1 MLLGDGLLTS
11 EGDHHRRQRRLV
23 QPAFHRDRLA
33 GYGAVMVE
41 RSAVVRDQWQSG
53 QPFDVLQEMMR
64 LTLAIVAK
72 TLFSTDVDSEADD
85 IGAALTQVFDLFEII
100 LMPFS
105 EILEKLPLPA
115 VRRFHRAR
123 KRLDETIYRL
133 IAERRAEGRDAGD
146 LLSMLL
152 LARDEDGRGGM
163 TDEQVR
169 DEALTLFL
177 AGHETTADALTW
189 AWYLLSQNPQAEAA
203 FHAELDRV
211 LAGRLPSFD
220 DLPQLRYTESV
231 FAEALRLYP
240 PAWGIGRRALE
251 DYPVGDFVIPARSV
265 VLMSPYVVHRDP
277 RWFPDPLVFRP
288 ERWLVEDPARPKFAY
303 FPFGGGAR
311 VCIGALRVDGRD
323 AASSR
328 HRAALAPAAGT
339 RTPCGDTR
347 ADYAAPEARDADDR
361 REASTFFGVHHRD
374 VAQVAIPLLEVQAAA
389 HHEPVGDLKT
399 SIVHRHLNNS
409 TCGAVEERADSQ
421 RARLASGQRLQQ
433 VARGEAGIHDIFHQ
447 QNIFVLNGMIQV
459 LGDSHHAWSTVAKAR
474 NRQEIDLERNL
485 DGARQSGQ
493 KEYRAFQHRDQF
505 QVTTLILRADFRRH
519 FLDALV
525 HLLFGEQDPFD
536 ARRSRQRTAS
546 FKPCLNTRSW
556 KSFW

>member
-1 MLLGDGLLTS
+1 MSIRIASPGPKGRFLVGVLPEFRKDPAGFLEKTARRYGDVVYLPLGRQHIYYVGHPDAIRDILVTHQNKFKKSRMLERARVLLGNGLLTS
-11 EGDHHRRQRRLV
+11 EGDQHRRQRRLV

-33 GYGAVMVE
+33 GYGAVMVD
-41 RSAVVRDQWQSG
+41 RTAMVREQWKSG

-72 TLFSTDVDSEADD
+72 TLFSTQVDSEADE

-133 IAERRAEGRDAGD
+133 IAERRADGRDAGD

-152 LARDEDGRGGM
+152 LARDEDGQSGM

-189 AWYLLSQNPQAEAA
+189 TWYLLSQNPRAEAE

-211 LAGRLPSFD
+211 LGGRLPSFE

-240 PAWGIGRRALE
+240 PAWGIGRRVLE
-251 DYPVGDFVIPARSV
+251 DYPVGDFVVPARSV
-265 VLMSPYVVHRDP
+265 VLMSPYAVHRDP
-277 RWFPDPLVFRP
+277 RWFPEPHEFRP
-288 ERWLVEDPARPKFAY
+288 ERWLAEDTARPKFGY

-311 VCIGALRVDGRD
+311 VCIGERFAWMEGALI
-323 AASSR
+323 
-328 HRAALAPAAGT
+328 LAVLGQ
-339 RTPCGDTR
+339 RWR
-347 ADYAAPEARDADDR
+347 L
-361 REASTFFGVHHRD
+361 
-374 VAQVAIPLLEVQAAA
+374 LLEPG
-389 HHEPVGDLKT
+389 HPVET
-399 SIVHRHLNNS
+399 H
-409 TCGAVEERADSQ
+409 
-421 RARLASGQRLQQ
+421 ARITLRPK
-433 VARGEAGIHDIFHQ
+433 H
-447 QNIFVLNGMIQV
+447 GMRMI
-459 LGDSHHAWSTVAKAR
+459 AEKR
-474 NRQEIDLERNL
+474 
-485 DGARQSGQ
+485 
-493 KEYRAFQHRDQF
+493 
-505 QVTTLILRADFRRH
+505 
-519 FLDALV
+519 
-525 HLLFGEQDPFD
+525 
-536 ARRSRQRTAS
+536 
-546 FKPCLNTRSW
+546 
-556 KSFW
+556 